1 MYVVAI
7 ENYLNGHGDV
17 LEKIRKDRIEKKIED
32 GKISGKI
39 GRFNTLRDSRD
50 VLDLTLKKLPKESV
64 SDDISFW
71 IDKNSGEVLSH
82 DSVCNC
88 WNRID

>member
-1 MYVVAI
+1 M
-7 ENYLNGHGDV
+7 NGHGDV